1 MNLNLEPEEVNA
13 NAEFIF
19 GCIIWA
25 LAFVGLCFSAHWIWK
40 WMFA

>member
-1 MNLNLEPEEVNA
+1 MSLNLEPEEVNA

-25 LAFVGLCFSAHWIWK
+25 
-40 WMFA
+40 FAAYGFFDAVYRAWRAIFA